1 MATDDAPNPAVREA
15 FSLLNHEIRLEIL
28 LALLEDWEAVYT
40 EPKSYA
46 ELMDAVGMRDSGQFN
61 YHLDKLRG
69 VYVREV
75 EDGYVPTASVTAL
88 YRTVLAHR
96 PTERRE
102 FESSEIES
110 ACPRCEATLVLRYE
124 RGFATVDCPACEE
137 WDGFT
142 YPFPKN
148 GLEER
153 DADAIARTVA
163 RRARRDVGLARAGQC
178 PFCAGATTVALR
190 LAALES
196 DNDGGDGN
204 GNGDAGGAEIAD
216 RGRDHWVEITCDDCT
231 FLAGVRPITVLLT
244 DARAAGA
251 LADVGF
257 DLERYDWELP
267 APTVRVES
275 REPTRI
281 ALEVD
286 GDEGNGSVTAVVDDA
301 FAVRSVTVD
310 S

>member
-1 MATDDAPNPAVREA
+1 MTTDDAPEPTVREA
-15 FSLLNHEIRLEIL
+15 FSILNHEIRLEIL
-28 LALLEDWEAVYT
+28 LALLEDWDAVYT

-46 ELMDAVGMRDSGQFN
+46 ELMDAVGMRDSGKFN

-110 ACPRCEATLVLRYE
+110 ACPRCEAALVLCYE

-148 GLEER
+148 GLEEQ
-153 DADAIARTVA
+153 DAGAIARTVA
-163 RRARRDVGLARAGQC
+163 RRARRDIGLARAGQC
-178 PFCAGATTVALR
+178 PFCAGATTVTLR
-190 LAALES
+190 LEALES
-196 DNDGGDGN
+196 DNDGGSD

-216 RGRDHWVEITCDDCT
+216 CGRDPWVEITCDDCT
-231 FLAGVRPITVLLT
+231 FLAGVRPMTALLT
-244 DARAAGA
+244 DAQAAGA
-251 LADVGF
+251 LADAGF

-301 FAVRSVTVD
+301 FAVRSVTVG